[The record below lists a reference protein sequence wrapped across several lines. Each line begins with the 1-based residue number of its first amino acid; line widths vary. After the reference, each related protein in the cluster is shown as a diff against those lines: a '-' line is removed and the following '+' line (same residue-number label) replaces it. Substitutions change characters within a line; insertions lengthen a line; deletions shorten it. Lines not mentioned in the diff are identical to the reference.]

1 MSSQLMIEQIENLY
15 QIEED
20 DIKFKINR
28 NYINNLLSSNLFQ
41 NVNLISSS
49 QIVVKNL
56 SKEYVSVRVKT
67 TKKQN
72 YTVEPSYLILNPS
85 ETKIIN
91 IYYYINKVEEINE
104 KGNKF
109 KFEGF
114 IIKENEKDKNIKN
127 IFADYIKSGTKVRGK
142 VIKKNVKFILDN
154 NYEIPNK
161 SIIQK
166 SYSVSETSSVY
177 SLEENLKELN
187 SNSSDSILRKEDI
200 SLSGDKKDN
209 YQINRNEENS
219 KDVEELENLKIEY
232 YKLKNNIDNLKM
244 NYLNMKKRLE
254 LEQINNNNNN
264 QNKQSL
270 NYMYDYDSP
279 KNQKKTNPNYIF
291 IFCFVASILIGF
303 YLTK

>member
-1 MSSQLMIEQIENLY
+1 MSSQLKIEQVENLY
-15 QIEED
+15 QIED
-20 DIKFKINR
+20 DNIKFKINR

-56 SKEYVSVRVKT
+56 SKEYVSVRAKT

-72 YTVEPSYLILNPS
+72 YTVEPSYWILNPS
-85 ETKIIN
+85 EAKIIN

-114 IIKENEKDKNIKN
+114 VIKENEKDKNIKN
-127 IFADYIKSGTKVRGK
+127 IFADYIKSGTKVRGQ
-142 VIKKNVKFILDN
+142 VVKKNVKFIVDN

-166 SYSVSETSSVY
+166 RYSSSEISSVY
-177 SLEENLKELN
+177 SIEESLKELN
-187 SNSSDSILRKEDI
+187 SNSSDNTLRKEDS
-200 SLSGDKKDN
+200 SLSEDKKNN
-209 YQINRNEENS
+209 YQISKNEENS
-219 KDVEELENLKIEY
+219 KDVEKLENLKIEY

-244 NYLNMKKRLE
+244 TYYNLEKRLE
-254 LEQINNNNNN
+254 LEQ
-264 QNKQSL
+264 NKIKEENIYRRKFTYQLPENKRKPLS
-270 NYMYDYDSP
+270 
-279 KNQKKTNPNYIF
+279 KF
-291 IFCFVASILIGF
+291 ILLYLFIGSVFIGF

>member
-1 MSSQLMIEQIENLY
+1 MIEKIENIY

-28 NYINNLLSSNLFQ
+28 NYINNLISSNIFQ
-41 NVNLISSS
+41 NINLISSS

-56 SKEYVSVRVKT
+56 SQEYISLRVKT

-72 YTVEPSYLILNPS
+72 YTVEPSYFILNPS

-91 IYYYINKVEEINE
+91 IYFYINKVEEINE
-104 KGNKF
+104 KGHKF

-114 IIKENEKDKNIKN
+114 IIKESEKNKNIKN
-127 IFADYIKSGTKVRGK
+127 IFADYIKNGIKVRGNF
-142 VIKKNVKFILDN
+142 IKKYVKFIDDN

-161 SIIQK
+161 SNIQK
-166 SYSVSETSSVY
+166 SYSVSETSSDL
-177 SLEENLKELN
+177 STEENLKELN
-187 SNSSDSILRKEDI
+187 SNSSEYNLRKEEI
-200 SLSGDKKDN
+200 SLNEDKKDN
-209 YQINRNEENS
+209 FLINKNEENS

-244 NYLNMKKRLE
+244 TYYNLEKRLE
-254 LEQINNNNNN
+254 LEQ
-264 QNKQSL
+264 NKIKEKNIYRRQSTYQL
-270 NYMYDYDSP
+270 PENKRKPLSKLTLLYL
-279 KNQKKTNPNYIF
+279 F
-291 IFCFVASILIGF
+291 IGSVFIGL